1 MQRLLTPEILLS
13 FSDLFANS
21 VHLFANVVYIQHHFH
36 HADLLIIY
44 RLIDLLFD
52 LRLAYVVTWEFQ
64 RNPCQTPCKCRISES
79 YCLCSEAAC
88 LSFCSAYEYYQII
101 CSVLIVELFY
111 SLLILQIHGSGSRS
125 DEALGRAEYDLG
137 SC

>member
-1 MQRLLTPEILLS
+1 M
-13 FSDLFANS
+13 
-21 VHLFANVVYIQHHFH
+21 
-36 HADLLIIY
+36 LICSSYTASSIF
-44 RLIDLLFD
+44 FD

-64 RNPCQTPCKCRISES
+64 RNSCQTPRKCRISES

-88 LSFCSAYEYYQII
+88 LSFCSAYEYYQVI
-101 CSVLIVELFY
+101 SSKLIVELFY